1 MQRTVATLTKQT
13 TKGLSTWSFVICD
26 GIHIAFGGTTN
37 RCRTFRSMRQMKDC
51 IQNFIFEY
59 GYIADIKST
68 PKPIKKMQSVKTVIR
83 QDSELPDDL
92 QMDLWALQP
101 SIQSEGLLEPESY
114 SDEPELAIQDNAP
127 VLVQAAPY

>member
-13 TKGLSTWSFVICD
+13 NTGLSTWSFVVCD

-51 IQNFIFEY
+51 IQNFIFDY

-68 PKPIKKMQSVKTVIR
+68 PKPVKKVKSDKTVIR

-92 QMDLWALQP
+92 QMDLWALHH
-101 SIQSEGLLEPESY
+101 SIQEEGLLEPE
-114 SDEPELAIQDNAP
+114 PLA
-127 VLVQAAPY
+127 QAF

>member
-13 TKGLSTWSFVICD
+13 NNGLSTWSFVVCD

-51 IQNFIFEY
+51 IQNFIFDY

-68 PKPIKKMQSVKTVIR
+68 PKPVKKVKSDKTVIR

-92 QMDLWALQP
+92 QMDLWALRP
-101 SIQSEGLLEPESY
+101 SIQEEGLLEPE
-114 SDEPELAIQDNAP
+114 PALQDGSP
-127 VLVQAAPY
+127 VVVAQAF